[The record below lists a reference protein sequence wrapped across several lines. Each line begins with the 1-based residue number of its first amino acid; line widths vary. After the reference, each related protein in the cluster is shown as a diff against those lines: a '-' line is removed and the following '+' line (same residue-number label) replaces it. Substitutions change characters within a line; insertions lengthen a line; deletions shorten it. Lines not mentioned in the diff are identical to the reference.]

1 MCPMRLCGYIT
12 TCRSSIEIVIYE
24 TSHERQPHTQENDCN
39 GEFHL
44 AIKKQIIDR

>member
-1 MCPMRLCGYIT
+1 MKRALRDNLTHKRMD
-12 TCRSSIEIVIYE
+12 
-24 TSHERQPHTQENDCN
+24 DCD

>member
-1 MCPMRLCGYIT
+1 MKRAMRDY
-12 TCRSSIEIVIYE
+12 
-24 TSHERQPHTQENDCN
+24 HTQENDCD